1 MFKLFKYDRHDVFRV
16 ESLSMTST
24 ENSYCRV
31 CILPDFKY
39 QYDGIVDLT
48 EALFYKKLVGIFT
61 SQVDFFNKMYDAAG
75 ENQGE
80 CMVNLVL
87 AGLDLPKIFKDDFV
101 RRMTISIIKAIK
113 SSSEV
118 YLADH
123 DDQFANDLI
132 KKSSILL
139 NAI

>member
-1 MFKLFKYDRHDVFRV
+1 
-16 ESLSMTST
+16 
-24 ENSYCRV
+24 
-31 CILPDFKY
+31 
-39 QYDGIVDLT
+39 
-48 EALFYKKLVGIFT
+48 
-61 SQVDFFNKMYDAAG
+61 MYDAAG

-118 YLADH
+118 YLAVDNH